1 MQYMMAILLMLV
13 PMHVAADQ
21 NEAALQQHL
30 ADHLAFCV
38 SEQAQFNNMQ
48 VQDAEPETIQL
59 KLSDDSIYQIDIT
72 ADGKK
77 ATVLHTNFSCN
88 NIGYAWC
95 GSGGCSSYIIV
106 DGVSFTAFGLKPL
119 AVKVEDEMIVLI
131 PRSGSQC
138 QNALPDSLSKD
149 SLCFDAAVWD
159 DKLEAFNSQTS
170 SPLVFNFTKYEP
182 KR

>member
-1 MQYMMAILLMLV
+1 MIRYVLTIILLMPGQLS
-13 PMHVAADQ
+13 ADQ
-21 NEAALQQHL
+21 NEAALQQLL
-30 ADHLAFCV
+30 ADHLALCV
-38 SEQAQFNNMQ
+38 SEQAQFNNVELQ
-48 VQDAEPETIQL
+48 EAEPETIQL

-72 ADGKK
+72 AEGKK

-182 KR
+182 KP

>member
-1 MQYMMAILLMLV
+1 MPGQL
-13 PMHVAADQ
+13 AADQ
-21 NEAALQQHL
+21 NEAALQQL
-30 ADHLAFCV
+30 LDDHLAFCV

-72 ADGKK
+72 AEGKK
-77 ATVLHTNFSCN
+77 ATVFHTNFSCN

-106 DGVSFTAFGLKPL
+106 DGVSFTAFGLKPF
-119 AVKVEDEMIVLI
+119 AVTVEDEMIVLV

-138 QNALPDSLSKD
+138 QNTLPDSLSED
-149 SLCFDAAVWD
+149 FLCFDAAVWD
-159 DKLEAFNSQTS
+159 DKLEVFRSRTS

-182 KR
+182 EP

>member
-38 SEQAQFNNMQ
+38 SEQAQFNNVELQ
-48 VQDAEPETIQL
+48 EAEPETIQL

-77 ATVLHTNFSCN
+77 ATVLHANFSCN

-95 GSGGCSSYIIV
+95 GWCELHSIWSETSCS
-106 DGVSFTAFGLKPL
+106 
-119 AVKVEDEMIVLI
+119 
-131 PRSGSQC
+131 
-138 QNALPDSLSKD
+138 
-149 SLCFDAAVWD
+149 
-159 DKLEAFNSQTS
+159 
-170 SPLVFNFTKYEP
+170 
-182 KR
+182 

>member
-1 MQYMMAILLMLV
+1 MPGQLS
-13 PMHVAADQ
+13 ADQ
-21 NEAALQQHL
+21 NEAALQQLL
-30 ADHLAFCV
+30 ADHLALCV
-38 SEQAQFNNMQ
+38 SEQAQFNNVELQ
-48 VQDAEPETIQL
+48 EAEPETIQL

-72 ADGKK
+72 ANGKK

-119 AVKVEDEMIVLI
+119 AVTVEDETIVLV

-138 QNALPDSLSKD
+138 QNALPDSLNED

-159 DKLEAFNSQTS
+159 DKLEAFHSKTS
-170 SPLVFNFTKYEP
+170 SPLASNFTKYEP
-182 KR
+182 KP

>member
-1 MQYMMAILLMLV
+1 MIRYLLTIMLLMPGQLS
-13 PMHVAADQ
+13 ADQ
-21 NEAALQQHL
+21 NEAALQQLL
-30 ADHLAFCV
+30 ADHLALCV
-38 SEQAQFNNMQ
+38 SEQAQFNNVELQ
-48 VQDAEPETIQL
+48 EAEPETIQL

-72 ADGKK
+72 AEGKK

-182 KR
+182 KP

>member
-1 MQYMMAILLMLV
+1 MIRYVLTIILLMPGQL
-13 PMHVAADQ
+13 AADQ
-21 NEAALQQHL
+21 NDAALQQL
-30 ADHLAFCV
+30 LDDHLAFCV
-38 SEQAQFNNMQ
+38 SEQAQFNNVELQ
-48 VQDAEPETIQL
+48 EAEPETIQL

-72 ADGKK
+72 AEGKK

-138 QNALPDSLSKD
+138 QNAVQDGLSKV
-149 SLCFDAAVWD
+149 SPCIDAAVWD
-159 DKLEAFNSQTS
+159 DNFKAFNSRNS
-170 SPLVFNFTKYEP
+170 SPLVFNLSEYEP
-182 KR
+182 